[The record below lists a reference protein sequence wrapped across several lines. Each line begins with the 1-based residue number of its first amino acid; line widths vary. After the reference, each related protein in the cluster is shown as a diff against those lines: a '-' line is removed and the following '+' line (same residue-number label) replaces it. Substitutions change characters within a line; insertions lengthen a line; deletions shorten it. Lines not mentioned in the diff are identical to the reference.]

1 MAKLDT
7 LLLKNPFQE
16 DSMDIIKL
24 ASKFLPPETQKALEK
39 VVPLLKEQAVA
50 QDLTTV
56 LDEVQK
62 EIKTLNRNPAAS
74 KELKNAFNEMAN
86 LADIGKT
93 YIKKGE
99 LSMMTALNLASR
111 KKHFEDAGKTLAAAY
126 KAKDPAAMAFT
137 ESLKVNTVFYDA
149 VKRLVVRGNNSLFAL
164 EDLEDGSGNAI
175 ELLTGNK
182 MKVHIEKDD
191 YQQVK
196 KAIAPKP

>member
-1 MAKLDT
+1 
-7 LLLKNPFQE
+7 
-16 DSMDIIKL
+16 MDILKL
-24 ASKFLPPETQKALEK
+24 ASKFLPPETQEILAK
-39 VVPLLKEQAVA
+39 VIPLLKEPAVA

-56 LDEVQK
+56 LDEVQA
-62 EIKTLNRNPAAS
+62 EIKTLNKNPAATKS
-74 KELKNAFNEMAN
+74 LKDAFNEMSY

-111 KKHFEDAGKTLAAAY
+111 KKSFEEAGKTLAAAY
-126 KAKDPAAMAFT
+126 KAKEPAALAFT
-137 ESLKVNTVFYDA
+137 ESLKVNTAFYDA
-149 VKRLVVRGNNSLFAL
+149 VKRLVVRGNNSLFSL